1 MFTLTLLV
9 SPDCLC
15 QMLELMLLELIL
27 ITKQLMAIFTW
38 EMQMLKRANFM
49 KALIVR
55 QMYKLI
61 VLSLPIKVEY
71 LMMDMDRYGLKKNNN
86 KY

>member
-1 MFTLTLLV
+1 
-9 SPDCLC
+9 
-15 QMLELMLLELIL
+15 
-27 ITKQLMAIFTW
+27 
-38 EMQMLKRANFM
+38 M

>member
-1 MFTLTLLV
+1 MSNVRTNVVGINFNNKTIDGYLY
-9 SPDCLC
+9 
-15 QMLELMLLELIL
+15 M
-27 ITKQLMAIFTW
+27 